1 MTDTDEYAEISA
13 RQLCATCIGETF
25 LRGEV
30 EQLGRADR
38 CDYCDNTAPA
48 CSIGEMADYIDTA
61 FEQHYRRTPF
71 APSSIEDAMMGDWFR
86 DGDPSVY
93 AIAAAAEINEAPA
106 DDIRRVLEERH
117 YDHEMAKM
125 GEENPFEWDAC

>member
-1 MTDTDEYAEISA
+1 
-13 RQLCATCIGETF
+13 
-25 LRGEV
+25 
-30 EQLGRADR
+30 
-38 CDYCDNTAPA
+38 
-48 CSIGEMADYIDTA
+48 
-61 FEQHYRRTPF
+61 
-71 APSSIEDAMMGDWFR
+71 MMGDWFR

-93 AIAAAAEINEAPA
+93 ATAAAAEINEAPA